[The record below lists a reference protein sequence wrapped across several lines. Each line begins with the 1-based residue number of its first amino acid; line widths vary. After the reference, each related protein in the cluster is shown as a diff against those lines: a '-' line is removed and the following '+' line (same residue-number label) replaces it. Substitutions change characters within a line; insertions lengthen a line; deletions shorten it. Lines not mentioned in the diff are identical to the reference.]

1 MVVALIAR
9 GQPVEDVY
17 RLCRSRLLHLHPA
30 KAALQRGILLDVCA
44 EFLIGGGTDE
54 LDFAAGQ
61 HRLEDAGR
69 INGTLRRTSPH
80 DGVEF
85 VHKEDGGA
93 VPHQLLQQVLEALFK
108 IARYLVPATRLA
120 ISSASSRLPCKA
132 RGTCPFAM
140 RWASPSAN
148 AVLPTPGSP
157 TRQGLFFW
165 RRHRI
170 STIRSSSASRQNTG
184 SSSPSSARRVRSR
197 QYLSLARPARGMLA
211 DTRG

>member
-9 GQPVEDVY
+9 GQPVEDVH

-54 LDFAAGQ
+54 LDLAAGQ

-108 IARYLVPATRLA
+108 IAPVLGARYQAGHIQRQQPPALQGTGHLPLCDALGQSLGQRSLA
-120 ISSASSRLPCKA
+120 H
-132 RGTCPFAM
+132 T
-140 RWASPSAN
+140 
-148 AVLPTPGSP
+148 

-170 STIRSSSASRQNTG
+170 STMRSSSASRQNTG